1 MKNEKGI
8 TLVALIVIII
18 VLLILAGISITM
30 LTGDNGLLAKVQDA
44 KEKTE
49 QAKTN
54 ERLDLLKQEELI
66 DEVLNGVNV
75 EKVTDNKPG
84 ELEKENEN
92 TFIINSIED
101 LVFFAYDVTN
111 GNNYEGK
118 TVKLGTSLDFN
129 STKSYVDPLRTDYG
143 KYGYDGELKTLLT
156 TKEGFIPIGVGN
168 DEVGENS
175 FSGIFYGQN
184 NKIINLYI
192 NNNKDIKLGLFSVN
206 YGMVKDLYL
215 VDIDI
220 KRKDEN
226 SYSTGGIAGQNRE
239 NAEINNCYITGKIN
253 IDGSD
258 AVGGI
263 VGHNMG
269 TIKNCKN
276 KANITL
282 DNNINKNVVRVAGIC
297 ATNSG
302 NIEDCY
308 NSGNITVKIKNILE
322 EITPILI
329 GGIAG
334 HTSKSV
340 IGSCNLGN
348 INANIDCL
356 GSAVLETQVGGISGS
371 VAKNTVLQ
379 NNYNKG
385 NLNINVNRGQLYLG
399 GIVGKTID
407 TYFYIIRSNYNVGR
421 LDGTCNE
428 KEYIGGIAA
437 IYKSVDNSYYLNQ
450 NDFTNVGK
458 GAGEIKTE
466 EEMKSDN
473 FLRLLN
479 NGENIWKRD
488 TNNINNGY
496 PILYWQ

>member
-118 TVKLGTSLDFN
+118 IVKLGTSLDFN

-156 TKEGFIPIGVGN
+156 TGEGFKSIGITTEDNKEKSLLGTFDGN
-168 DEVGENS
+168 
-175 FSGIFYGQN
+175 N
-184 NKIINLYI
+184 NFIKNLYI
-192 NNNKDIKLGLFSVN
+192 NVISYAEHEKMGLFANNFGAIDNLKLVNVNLYLNNKNGQVA
-206 YGMVKDLYL
+206 
-215 VDIDI
+215 
-220 KRKDEN
+220 
-226 SYSTGGIAGQNRE
+226 GIAGQNSSTGR
-239 NAEINNCYITGKIN
+239 INNC
-253 IDGSD
+253 
-258 AVGGI
+258 I
-263 VGHNMG
+263 V
-269 TIKNCKN
+269 
-276 KANITL
+276 
-282 DNNINKNVVRVAGIC
+282 
-297 ATNSG
+297 
-302 NIEDCY
+302 
-308 NSGNITVKIKNILE
+308 
-322 EITPILI
+322 
-329 GGIAG
+329 
-334 HTSKSV
+334 
-340 IGSCNLGN
+340 
-348 INANIDCL
+348 
-356 GSAVLETQVGGISGS
+356 SGS
-371 VAKNTVLQ
+371 VKFEGEQGNAGGITTYCSGKITNCGNLANIYCHNTHSYYGDGTGAL
-379 NNYNKG
+379 NMGGLFGASGTNSEIINCYNKG
-385 NLNINVNRGQLYLG
+385 NITAINENEGTLVG
-399 GIVGKTID
+399 GIGGSSTGIIKNCYNTGNIYGK
-407 TYFYIIRSNYNVGR
+407 SG
-421 LDGTCNE
+421 
-428 KEYIGGIAA
+428 EYLRIGGILGNFTT
-437 IYKSVDNSYYLNQ
+437 NSIENCYSIGR
-450 NDFTNVGK
+450 VGK
-458 GAGEIKTE
+458 LEGDKSEAITIGMVLGRIYAGSKVAENLYYQKIDETLGIGINNAEIVIEDTDMQKTE